1 MNDVTVVWKRIQM
14 EWIHRQV
21 ANVREKVEAKMKEKA
36 SEELRN
42 EFATLTNLVIG
53 AKDHLIKGDAQRLNI
68 LRYREE
74 LEDSIPLIEEKEAVI
89 EARKRLDTLPL
100 EEEYRIT
107 FDRDTAKFVIKLL
120 DKEINWI
127 QQTNLPNLEKRKSE
141 DFTDSVMTK
150 SYYINKTKKAKS
162 ILEEMRKDLE
172 KGLV

>member
-1 MNDVTVVWKRIQM
+1 M

>member
-1 MNDVTVVWKRIQM
+1 M

-42 EFATLTNLVIG
+42 EFVTLTNLVIG